1 MLSILPA
8 NCPADLRFGL
18 AEYTLPPN
26 GGGGRMDHDGR
37 PPPPDGPARTSGSET
52 GSERTGAD
60 GSTRQLLEQ
69 LLKERGRL
77 SDVVMKQQAQLSAMQ
92 PSAGGPGV
100 LDDTVHQRPA
110 GNV

>member
-37 PPPPDGPARTSGSET
+37 PSPPDGPVRTSGSET

-60 GSTRQLLEQ
+60 GSTRQLYFDF
-69 LLKERGRL
+69 G
-77 SDVVMKQQAQLSAMQ
+77 SFA
-92 PSAGGPGV
+92 
-100 LDDTVHQRPA
+100 
-110 GNV
+110 